1 MPSQLYMRNLFNLIL
16 RYHFILLFIVLE
28 TISFTLI
35 VTYNNYQRASFLD
48 SGNFFT
54 GSLYEWFSSYK
65 QYFNLKKVN
74 VRLAE
79 ENALLRTQLQ
89 EYLTKSN
96 YGRPVLVDSLYLP
109 SINTDSLKKANFFFS
124 TARVIN
130 NSINQQHNF
139 ITINKG
145 RFNGVKLNMGV
156 IADGHVV
163 GLVFNSSE
171 HYSTVISLLNSRWK
185 VSAKIKS
192 NDYFGS
198 LSWDGRNYRKAM
210 LNEIPYHVPVHK
222 GDTVVTSGFSPSFPE
237 GLVIGTISDYS
248 IGSGSNFYK
257 IEVTLAADF
266 KNLVMVGLIENKKQ
280 YELNQLELVNRS
292 AN

>member
-1 MPSQLYMRNLFNLIL
+1 MRNLFNLIL
-16 RYHFILLFIVLE
+16 RYHFILLFVVLE
-28 TISFTLI
+28 AVSFSLI
-35 VTYNNYQRASFLD
+35 VTYNNFQRANFLD

-54 GSLYEWFSSYK
+54 GSLLEWVSSYT

-74 VRLAE
+74 VKLAE
-79 ENALLRTQLQ
+79 ENALLRTELQ
-89 EYLTKSN
+89 EQLNRNNFGK
-96 YGRPVLVDSLYLP
+96 PVLIDSLYLP
-109 SINTDSLKKANFFFS
+109 SLNTDSLKKANFFFS

-130 NSINQQHNF
+130 NSVNQQHNF

-145 RFNGVKLNMGV
+145 KFNGVRQDMGV

-163 GLVFNSSE
+163 GLVVNTSD
-171 HYSTVISLLNSRWK
+171 HYSTIISLLNSRWK
-185 VSAKIKS
+185 LSAKIKS

-198 LSWDGRNYRKAM
+198 LSWNGRDYRKAS

-222 GDTVVTSGFSPSFPE
+222 GDTVVTTGFSPSFPE
-237 GLVIGTISDYS
+237 GLIIGTISDYS

-257 IEVTLAADF
+257 IDVFLAADF
-266 KNLVMVGLIENKKQ
+266 KNLVMVGLIENKRR
-280 YELNQLELVNRS
+280 YEINQLESINRS